1 MLRGEGLLGVE
12 GGEGR
17 DCWVLR
23 GEGLL
28 GVEGGE
34 GLLGVEGGGIAGC

>member
-1 MLRGEGLLGVE
+1 MLR
-12 GGEGR
+12 EGR

-34 GLLGVEGGGIAGC
+34 GLLGVEGC

>member
-1 MLRGEGLLGVE
+1 MLR
-12 GGEGR
+12 GR